1 MLDDFIVE
9 PFLRVFRWCDAQER
23 RWTDS
28 LSGGPETEV
37 QETRAAP
44 ELFEELL

>member
-1 MLDDFIVE
+1 L
-9 PFLRVFRWCDAQER
+9 ER

-28 LSGGPETEV
+28 LSGGPKLEPH
-37 QETRAAP
+37 ETRAAP